1 MDGSDL
7 AELLG
12 LRHDVLRALVE
23 RPRPR
28 HELVDALPGSKSTV
42 YKGLTQLEEAGL
54 VERTGA
60 ASEFAPTLFG
70 VVALA
75 RYEELAATAE
85 YGDLLAGLPGDTV
98 DPAALVGAT
107 VVRPDD
113 ADTERHLDAIW
124 DLLSEAE
131 RARGV
136 APVVSPG
143 YVERFLA
150 ILDEGLQAEL
160 VLPSAVVAGLRAD
173 HADALVA
180 VAERATL
187 YETAE
192 TVPFGVVVTDGTAGA
207 PTRMAIELRDGPLL
221 TALVTNDTPGAQV
234 WATATFERYR
244 GGAVPV
250 DGSE

>member
-1 MDGSDL
+1 MDGADL
-7 AELLG
+7 TELLG
-12 LRHDVLRALVE
+12 LRHGVLRALVE
-23 RPRPR
+23 SPRPR
-28 HELVDALPGSKSTV
+28 HELVDALPDSKSTV

-54 VERTGA
+54 VERTEAG
-60 ASEFAPTLFG
+60 FAPTLFG

-85 YGDLLAGLPGDTV
+85 YGDLLAGLPGDAV

-113 ADTERHLDAIW
+113 ADTERHLDAVW
-124 DLLSEAE
+124 DLLSEAD

-160 VLPSAVVAGLRAD
+160 VLPSTVVAGLRAD
-173 HADALVA
+173 HADALAA

-192 TVPFGVVVTDGTAGA
+192 TVPFGVVVTEGTAGA
-207 PTRMAIELRDGPLL
+207 PMRMAIELRDGPLL
-221 TALVTNDTPGAQV
+221 TALVTNDTPRAHA

-244 GGAVPV
+244 GEATPV
-250 DGSE
+250 DVGE